1 MLLRNSLWHLSGSA
15 LPALV
20 ALATVPLMIH
30 GLGLEGFG
38 VVTLITSVVG
48 YFGVLDANLSAG
60 SIKFL
65 AEHHARQDHRRFAET
80 FWFGAGFYSLL
91 GLVGGLLLLIFAE
104 YLLDHLFKVSATL
117 HADALLGMQIA
128 ALGFALLQIQN
139 YLLVVPQALQRFD
152 RSASGEAFF
161 GVLVN

>member
-48 YFGVLDANLSAG
+48 YFGVLDANLSEARSSSSL
-60 SIKFL
+60 SIMHDKII
-65 AEHHARQDHRRFAET
+65 
-80 FWFGAGFYSLL
+80 
-91 GLVGGLLLLIFAE
+91 V
-104 YLLDHLFKVSATL
+104 
-117 HADALLGMQIA
+117 ALLRPSGL
-128 ALGFALLQIQN
+128 ALVFTAC
-139 YLLVVPQALQRFD
+139 LVW
-152 RSASGEAFF
+152 
-161 GVLVN
+161 